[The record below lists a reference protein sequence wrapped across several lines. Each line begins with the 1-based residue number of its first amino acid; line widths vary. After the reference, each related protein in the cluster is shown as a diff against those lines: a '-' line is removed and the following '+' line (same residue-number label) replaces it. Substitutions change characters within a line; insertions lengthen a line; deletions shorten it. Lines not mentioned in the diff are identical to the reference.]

1 MSNLFSVLAY
11 SLGGIVSLYLIVFK
25 LLGLRVI
32 GSNEVGIV
40 EKWWSNSGNMKD
52 GKFIALDG
60 EAGFQPDILRSGIH
74 FKTCLMYRIH
84 KKPLVTISQGQ
95 IGYVFARDGEPLV
108 ETQTLGKTV
117 DCMNFQNTRD
127 FLLNGGQKGP
137 QRAILR
143 EGVYAFNLAQF
154 IILTESKVHYIS
166 LGNDSEEAEIKR
178 MVSDLKEIDGFRP
191 VVISGDSICDE
202 DGHYLED
209 PMGIVTVHDGP
220 SLSNAETQVVAPIVG
235 TDPEDRETYHN
246 NFQNPEAFLRA
257 GGFRGKQ
264 HQVICDGTYFL
275 NKLFCTIEYTEKT
288 IIPQGFAGVVT
299 SFVGEK
305 GEDVTGQDYS
315 HGELVT
321 EGHRGIWE
329 TSLQPGKYA
338 FNRSAGSIIQVPT
351 TNVMLQWVNGESGG
365 HSFDENLKEIT
376 IITKDAF
383 EPTLPLSVVVHIDYR
398 KAPLVIQ
405 RFGDIKQLVNQTL
418 DPMVSAYFK
427 NVTQE
432 KTLIELIQS
441 RSEIQQRATSEM
453 REKFAEYNLTLD
465 EVLIGSPSPNNDG
478 KIQEILNQLSDRQLA
493 EEKIATYESKMK
505 ASKKEKELKEVQAKA
520 EQQTELTR
528 SEVDIEI
535 QKNRGKA
542 ELEKSKQ
549 DAEKKKA
556 LTDANAY
563 EINTL
568 SDAKAKE
575 IAKLGISEAISA
587 KEQVNAYGGPQYHVM
602 QNVLMKF
609 ADAIKDGHVKIVP
622 DNMVT
627 LGNSNSEG
635 NGSTNILESLCGIL
649 LSEKLGIDFKSI
661 DAQDEN
667 PFARKIKEDIYKE
680 INKDMSKCEKNADE
694 IQYNNKEKYELNK
707 ID

>member
-1 MSNLFSVLAY
+1 MSNLFSIVIY
-11 SLGGIVSLYLIVFK
+11 SLVGLLSLYLIVFK
-25 LLGLRVI
+25 VLGLRII

-40 EKWWSNSGNMKD
+40 EKWWSNKGNMKD
-52 GKFIALDG
+52 GKFIALEG

-74 FKTCLMYRIH
+74 FKSCLMYRVH

-95 IGYVFARDGEPLV
+95 IGYVFARDGEPLA

-117 DCMNFQNTRD
+117 DCMNFQDTKA

-143 EGVYAFNLAQF
+143 EGTYAFNLAQF
-154 IILTESKVHYIS
+154 VILTESKVHYIS
-166 LGNDSEEAEIKR
+166 IGNNSEEAEIMR
-178 MVSDLKEIDGFRP
+178 MVNELNEINGFRP
-191 VVISGDSICDE
+191 VVISSETICDDE
-202 DGHYLED
+202 GNYLED

-235 TDPEDRETYHN
+235 TNPNDIETYHN
-246 NFQNPEAFLRA
+246 NFQNPEAFLKA

-264 HQVICDGTYFL
+264 HQVIGDGTYFI
-275 NKLFCTIEYTEKT
+275 NRLFATVEYTEKT

-305 GEDVTGQDYS
+305 GEDLTGQDYS
-315 HGELVT
+315 HGELVQ
-321 EGHRGIWE
+321 EGCRGIWE

-351 TNVMLQWVNGESGG
+351 TNVMLQWVNGSSGG

-441 RSEIQQRATSEM
+441 RSEIQQRATTEM

-465 EVLIGSPSPNNDG
+465 EVLIGSPSPNNDP

-493 EEKIATYESKMK
+493 QEKIATYEAKMK
-505 ASKKEKELKEVQAKA
+505 ASAKEKELREVQAKA

-528 SEVDIEI
+528 SEIDIEI

-563 EINTL
+563 EIDTL
-568 SDAKAKE
+568 SDSKAKE

-622 DNMVT
+622 DNIVT
-627 LGNSNSEG
+627 MGNSNNEG
-635 NGSTNILESLCGIL
+635 NGNTNILESLCGIL
-649 LSEKLGIDFKSI
+649 LSEKLGVDFKVDQS
-661 DAQDEN
+661 QEEN
-667 PFARKIKEDIYKE
+667 LMAKKIKEEIYKE
-680 INKDMSKCEKNADE
+680 INKENSTVDKDENNMKNK
-694 IQYNNKEKYELNK
+694 NKYELNK
-707 ID
+707 FE